1 MTAEGSLAA
10 SFIPIF
16 TGYLRNRTR
25 EDAWDFAQKIF
36 WDMAVVLGVL
46 VVVGVVFS
54 RQIIGV
60 FTIFSGNPGH
70 WDLAVALNRVI
81 FPSIFFL
88 GLAAVASAILNS
100 FHVFAIPAATSI
112 FFNLSFIAF
121 SFPFLYRP
129 VLRFV
134 SGNLQTPAMA
144 LGIGILIGTALQLA
158 VQIPS
163 LVKRG
168 MKFPV
173 SVSVSDPGVK
183 QFGRLMGPSFFGMG
197 VYQINLFVD
206 TLFATSSRMPT
217 GSIMSLYVADRVM
230 QLVLGS
236 YAIAMSTAILP
247 TMSHQLA
254 AGKLDEMK
262 HTFGFAL
269 RIVSFITIPAAVGLV
284 LLRSPIILVLFQHGR
299 FVAEST
305 ALTANA
311 LLYYSLGLP
320 AFAAIKLITPMYYSA
335 QDTATPARVGAYAL
349 GVNVVLNA
357 AFLLFAFR
365 YLSNGSP
372 ALASSLAAYFD
383 FALLF
388 FFFRKRYGS
397 LGFRGVAASL
407 GKMGLCAV
415 AMAAITYASLHAA
428 NFEGARHVLA
438 QAAMLAGTIA
448 ASVAVYLG
456 LAWLL
461 RCEELFEFLLL
472 VRRADPA
479 AAAESKL

>member
-1 MTAEGSLAA
+1 
-10 SFIPIF
+10 
-16 TGYLRNRTR
+16 
-25 EDAWDFAQKIF
+25 
-36 WDMAVVLGVL
+36 
-46 VVVGVVFS
+46 
-54 RQIIGV
+54 
-60 FTIFSGNPGH
+60 
-70 WDLAVALNRVI
+70 
-81 FPSIFFL
+81 
-88 GLAAVASAILNS
+88 
-100 FHVFAIPAATSI
+100 
-112 FFNLSFIAF
+112 
-121 SFPFLYRP
+121 
-129 VLRFV
+129 
-134 SGNLQTPAMA
+134 
-144 LGIGILIGTALQLA
+144 
-158 VQIPS
+158 
-163 LVKRG
+163 
-168 MKFPV
+168 
-173 SVSVSDPGVK
+173 
-183 QFGRLMGPSFFGMG
+183 
-197 VYQINLFVD
+197 
-206 TLFATSSRMPT
+206 
-217 GSIMSLYVADRVM
+217 MSLYVADRVM

-415 AMAAITYASLHAA
+415 AMAAITYAVRCTLSISRECATCWRRPRCWPERSPHLSRCIWGWLG
-428 NFEGARHVLA
+428 FCDAR
-438 QAAMLAGTIA
+438 
-448 ASVAVYLG
+448 S
-456 LAWLL
+456 
-461 RCEELFEFLLL
+461 FL
-472 VRRADPA
+472 
-479 AAAESKL
+479 SFCCW